1 MNFYL
6 DFEAN
11 QFSERIISI
20 GCVAEN
26 GMTFNS
32 LVNPGKGEKITGFI
46 TKLTGITQEMADE
59 AKSADDVFMNFAN
72 WVVNATCCSAN
83 PHPKYYVYGSNDAGF
98 LQRTINHMT
107 NPMAISF
114 ATSVKALMTDYSK
127 TVKSHFKIGQIGL
140 NRVYQLLK
148 DEDHMQKHDALEDA
162 MMLKYVQEHLCDVT
176 EEDAVKLPPA
186 QKKAH
191 NNTDEPA
198 TVEEQERYKAWGKAK
213 RLVVDTDADES
224 NWVIRCEFSDDNG
237 NPQQKYFGSIRMAT
251 FWAIKYTTKNRF
263 KITNGVH
270 IRDVRCG
277 IELSMKSNE
286 DGNPNLKYAKC
297 FWYKNTNKEING
309 TK

>member
-1 MNFYL
+1 MKFYL

-46 TKLTGITQEMADE
+46 TKLTGITQEMADV
-59 AKSADDVFMNFAN
+59 ANSADEVFVNFAN
-72 WVVNATCCSAN
+72 WVVNASLYSED

-127 TVKSHFKIGQIGL
+127 TVKSHFKVGQIGL

-162 MMLKYVQEHLCDVT
+162 MMLKYVQEHLCDVV
-176 EEDAVKLPPA
+176 EEDAVNLPPV
-186 QKKAH
+186 QKKSH
-191 NNTDEPA
+191 VNKDEPA
-198 TVEEQERYKAWGKAK
+198 TAEEQERYKTWGKAK
-213 RLVVDTDADES
+213 RLVVDTDADEN
-224 NWVIRCEFSDDNG
+224 NWVIRCEFNDGNG
-237 NPQQKYFGSIRMAT
+237 NPQQKHFGSIRIAA
-251 FWAIKYTTKNRF
+251 FWAIKYMTKHRF

-297 FWYKNTNKEING
+297 FWYKNTNGENEND
-309 TK
+309 

>member
-46 TKLTGITQEMADE
+46 TKLTGITQEMADG

-72 WVVNATCCSAN
+72 WVVNATCCAAD

-148 DEDHMQKHDALEDA
+148 DEEHVQVHDALEDA
-162 MMLKYVQEHLCDVT
+162 MMLKYVQEHLGNATKADV
-176 EEDAVKLPPA
+176 AKLPPA
-186 QKKAH
+186 KKKTYSE
-191 NNTDEPA
+191 NDVPA
-198 TVEEQERYKAWGKAK
+198 TAEEQERYNTWGKAK
-213 RLVVDTDADES
+213 RLVVDTDANED
-224 NWVIRCEFSDDNG
+224 NWVIRCEFQDSEG
-237 NPQQKYFGSIRMAT
+237 NEQQKYFGSIRMAV
-251 FWAIKYTTKNRF
+251 FWAIKYTTKGKF
-263 KITNGVH
+263 KITSEH
-270 IRDVRCG
+270 HLCDVRSG
-277 IELSMKSNE
+277 IELSMKNNA

-297 FWYKNTNKEING
+297 FWY